1 MDRLAGTR
9 ALHTEQS
16 ARTGGIMPVTS
27 EATTT
32 WTGSLAEGSGTVAF
46 STSNLGTFPINWKAR
61 SEGSDTTTTPEELIA
76 AAHAS
81 CFSMA
86 LSHALSENGT
96 PPERVNTSASVTF
109 KPGVGITGSHL
120 NVNAVV
126 PGLSPEAFQNIANEA
141 KTGCPVS
148 QALAGIEIT
157 LEATLA

>member
-1 MDRLAGTR
+1 
-9 ALHTEQS
+9 
-16 ARTGGIMPVTS
+16 MPVTS
-27 EATTT
+27 EAAST
-32 WTGSLAEGSGTVAF
+32 WTGSLMEGSGTVAF
-46 STSNLGTFPINWKAR
+46 SSSNLGTFPINWKAR

-76 AAHAS
+76 HAS

-86 LSHALSENGT
+86 LSHALAENGT
-96 PPERVNTSASVTF
+96 PPERVNTTASVTF

-120 NVNAVV
+120 NVNATV
-126 PGLSPEAFQNIANEA
+126 PNLTPEAFQEIAAGA

>member
-1 MDRLAGTR
+1 
-9 ALHTEQS
+9 
-16 ARTGGIMPVTS
+16 MPVTS
-27 EATTT
+27 EAAST
-32 WTGSLAEGSGTVAF
+32 WTGSLMEGSGTVAF
-46 STSNLGTFPINWKAR
+46 SSSNLGTFPINWKAR

-86 LSHALSENGT
+86 LSHALAENGT

-126 PGLSPEAFQNIANEA
+126 PNLTPEAFQEIAVGA
-141 KTGCPVS
+141 KDGCPVS

>member
-1 MDRLAGTR
+1 
-9 ALHTEQS
+9 
-16 ARTGGIMPVTS
+16 MPVTS
-27 EATTT
+27 EAATV
-32 WTGSLAEGSGTVAF
+32 WNGSLMEGSGNVSF
-46 STSNLGTFPINWKAR
+46 SSSNLGTFPINWKAR

-76 AAHAS
+76 AAHSS

-86 LSHALSENGT
+86 LSNALADNGT
-96 PPERVNTSASVTF
+96 PPERVNTTASVTF

-120 NVNAVV
+120 NVNATV
-126 PGLSPEAFQNIANEA
+126 PGLTQEQFQEIADGA

>member
-1 MDRLAGTR
+1 
-9 ALHTEQS
+9 
-16 ARTGGIMPVTS
+16 MPVTS
-27 EATTT
+27 EAAST
-32 WTGSLAEGSGTVAF
+32 WTGSLMEGSGTVAF
-46 STSNLGTFPINWKAR
+46 SSSNLGTFPLNWKAR

-76 AAHAS
+76 AAHSS

-86 LSHALSENGT
+86 LSHALAENGT

-126 PGLSPEAFQNIANEA
+126 PGLSPEKFQEIAAEA

>member
-1 MDRLAGTR
+1 
-9 ALHTEQS
+9 
-16 ARTGGIMPVTS
+16 MPVTS
-27 EATTT
+27 EAAAT
-32 WTGSLAEGSGTVAF
+32 WTGSLTEGSGTVGF
-46 STSNLGTFPINWKAR
+46 SSSHLGTFPIDWKSR

-86 LSHALSENGT
+86 LSHALAENGT
-96 PPERVNTSASVTF
+96 PPERVDTSASVTF

-120 NVNAVV
+120 NVNATV
-126 PGLSPEAFQNIANEA
+126 PGLTPEKFQEIAEGA

>member
-1 MDRLAGTR
+1 
-9 ALHTEQS
+9 
-16 ARTGGIMPVTS
+16 MPVTS

-32 WTGSLAEGSGTVAF
+32 WNGSLMEGSGNVSF
-46 STSNLGTFPINWKAR
+46 SSSNLGTFPINWKAR

-76 AAHAS
+76 AAHSS

-86 LSHALSENGT
+86 LSNALAENGT
-96 PPERVNTSASVTF
+96 PPENVNTTASVTF

-120 NVNAVV
+120 NVNATV
-126 PGLSPEAFQNIANEA
+126 PGLTPEQFQEIAEGA

-148 QALAGIEIT
+148 QALSGIEIT

>member
-1 MDRLAGTR
+1 
-9 ALHTEQS
+9 
-16 ARTGGIMPVTS
+16 MPVTS
-27 EATTT
+27 EATST
-32 WTGSLAEGSGTVAF
+32 WTGSLMEGSGTVAF
-46 STSNLGTFPINWKAR
+46 SSSNLGTFPIDWKAR

-86 LSHALSENGT
+86 LSHALAENGT

-109 KPGVGITGSHL
+109 KPGTGITGSHL
-120 NVNAVV
+120 NVNASV
-126 PGLSPEAFQNIANEA
+126 PGLTPEQFQEIAEGA
-141 KTGCPVS
+141 KVGCPVS

>member
-1 MDRLAGTR
+1 
-9 ALHTEQS
+9 
-16 ARTGGIMPVTS
+16 MPVTS

-46 STSNLGTFPINWKAR
+46 SSSNLGTFPIDWKSR

-86 LSHALSENGT
+86 LSHALAENGT
-96 PPERVNTSASVTF
+96 PPERVNTTASVTF
-109 KPGVGITGSHL
+109 KPGTGITGSHL
-120 NVNAVV
+120 NVNATV
-126 PGLSPEAFQNIANEA
+126 PGLSPEKFQEIADGA

>member
-1 MDRLAGTR
+1 
-9 ALHTEQS
+9 
-16 ARTGGIMPVTS
+16 MPVTS

-126 PGLSPEAFQNIANEA
+126 PGLSPEAFQDIANEA

>member
-1 MDRLAGTR
+1 
-9 ALHTEQS
+9 
-16 ARTGGIMPVTS
+16 MPVTS

-32 WTGSLAEGSGTVAF
+32 WTGSLTEGSGTVAF
-46 STSNLGTFPINWKAR
+46 SSSNLGTFPINWKAR

-109 KPGVGITGSHL
+109 KPGVGISGSHL

-126 PGLSPEAFQNIANEA
+126 PGLSPEDFQKLANEA

>member
-1 MDRLAGTR
+1 
-9 ALHTEQS
+9 
-16 ARTGGIMPVTS
+16 MPVTS
-27 EATTT
+27 EATST
-32 WTGSLAEGSGTVAF
+32 WTGSLMEGSGTVAF
-46 STSNLGTFPINWKAR
+46 SSSNLGTFPIDWKAR

-86 LSHALSENGT
+86 LSHALAENGT

-109 KPGVGITGSHL
+109 KPGTGITGSHL
-120 NVNAVV
+120 NVNASV
-126 PGLSPEAFQNIANEA
+126 PGLTPEQFQEIAEGA
-141 KTGCPVS
+141 KVDCPVS

>member
-1 MDRLAGTR
+1 
-9 ALHTEQS
+9 
-16 ARTGGIMPVTS
+16 MPITS

-32 WTGSLAEGSGTVAF
+32 WTGSLIEGSGTVAF
-46 STSNLGTFPINWKAR
+46 SSSNLGTFPIDWKAR

-86 LSHALSENGT
+86 FSNMLAQNGT

-109 KPGVGITGSHL
+109 KPGTGITGSHL
-120 NVNAVV
+120 NVNATV
-126 PGLSPEAFQNIANEA
+126 PGITPERFQEIADEA
-141 KTGCPVS
+141 KAGCPVS

-157 LEATLA
+157 LEASLA

>member
-1 MDRLAGTR
+1 
-9 ALHTEQS
+9 
-16 ARTGGIMPVTS
+16 MPVTS
-27 EATTT
+27 EATTA
-32 WTGSLAEGSGTVAF
+32 WNGSLMEGSGDVTF
-46 STSNLGTFPINWKAR
+46 SSSNLGTFPINWKAR

-76 AAHAS
+76 AAHSS

-86 LSHALSENGT
+86 LSNALAENGT
-96 PPERVNTSASVTF
+96 PPEHVNTTASVTF

-120 NVNAVV
+120 NVNATV
-126 PGLSPEAFQNIANEA
+126 PGLTPEQFQTIAEGA